1 VAPVPKPRETRQ
13 RWAKR
18 PEIGLVRVDPADKPV
33 IPKPPAGLLKKTRDR
48 WEAYWLSPVS
58 KAVDLG
64 ADGGRL
70 ERWIRAVDEW
80 HRAGEAF
87 RSARVVKGSMSQ
99 PVLNPLAAY
108 LATIETTLAR
118 AEQELGLTPM
128 ARAKLGIVIGQ
139 EALTADAINRSL
151 SRHDDSDPHRDAI
164 DAEWSEAT

>member
-1 VAPVPKPRETRQ
+1 MPGPAPKPRDIRQ
-13 RWAKR
+13 NKIKR
-18 PEIGLVRVDPADKPV
+18 PEIGLVKVDPADKPV
-33 IPKPPAGLLKKTRDR
+33 VPKPPKGLLKATRER

-58 KAVDLG
+58 KAVELN

-80 HRAGEAF
+80 HRAGETF
-87 RSARVVKGSMSQ
+87 RAARLVKGSMGQ

-108 LATIETTLAR
+108 MATLEATIGR

-139 EALTADAINRSL
+139 EALTADALNRSL
-151 SRHDDSDPHRDAI
+151 SRHDERDAEQDAI
-164 DAEWSEAT
+164 DAEWAEA

>member
-1 VAPVPKPRETRQ
+1 MAPVPKPKETRQ

-18 PEIGLVRVDPADKPV
+18 PEIGLVKVDPAEKPV
-33 IPKPPAGLLKKTRDR
+33 VPKAPAGLLKKTRER

-58 KAVDLG
+58 KAVDPG

-80 HRAGEAF
+80 HRTGETF
-87 RSARVVKGSMSQ
+87 RAARVVKGSMGQ
-99 PVLNPLAAY
+99 PVLNPLATY
-108 LATIETTLAR
+108 LANLETTIAR

-139 EALTADAINRSL
+139 EALTADALNRSL
-151 SRHDDSDPHRDAI
+151 SRDDERDTDAI
-164 DAEWSEAT
+164 DAEWSEA